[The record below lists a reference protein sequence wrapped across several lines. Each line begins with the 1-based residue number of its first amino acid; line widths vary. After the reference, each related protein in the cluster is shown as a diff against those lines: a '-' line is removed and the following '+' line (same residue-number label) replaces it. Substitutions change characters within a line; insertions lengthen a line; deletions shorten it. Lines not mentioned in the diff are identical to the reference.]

1 MEHNGLSVPLNSH
14 GRILSLSMLGF
25 FLDEVDH
32 PSRKKKFLKS
42 PRIWKKSGN
51 DSIIQFTSDQ
61 KTIEA
66 ADEMCLDNII
76 KKMHYGIS

>member
-1 MEHNGLSVPLNSH
+1 
-14 GRILSLSMLGF
+14 
-25 FLDEVDH
+25 
-32 PSRKKKFLKS
+32 LKS
-42 PRIWKKSGN
+42 PRVWKKSGN